1 MLSPQNKKLEMEKNI
16 LEKCFGGLEIE
27 DLDVIAHNCA
37 KLIVKE
43 SYEKIVSGD
52 FKMPSR
58 NDIKQMLN
66 KELKWNFD
74 EDKVVADIKNNY
86 PTWSDEQV
94 YDEVDKLDDMH
105 EDERSIKI
113 ESIIK
118 ATVKE
123 CQRLVEDIQKE
134 AKA

>member
-1 MLSPQNKKLEMEKNI
+1 MLLPKNKKLEMEKNI
-16 LEKCFGGLEIE
+16 IEKCFGGLEIE
-27 DLDVIAHNCA
+27 DLNVIAHNCA

-52 FKMPSR
+52 FEIPSR
-58 NDIKQMLN
+58 NDIEQMLN

-74 EDKVVADIKNNY
+74 EDKVVTDIKNNY
-86 PTWSDEQV
+86 PTWSDERV
-94 YDEVDKLDDMH
+94 YDEIDKLDDMY

-113 ESIIK
+113 KSIIK

-123 CQRLVEDIQKE
+123 CQRLIEDIQKE